1 MSDNIKN
8 KADMRDKNEYVSG
21 ILVRIMAVFA
31 VVISVFLIYQ
41 SVTKSFYSSKNYNE
55 PIFIMNDSSV
65 VHILLFILVCTAFF
79 ALNRLLRRF
88 QSVNENIARVA
99 LTAAGIWITAVGC
112 IFLWE
117 HPYYPVGDQ
126 NNIITAARLAAQ
138 GDYAVF
144 KQGGL
149 IGLCPQNRG
158 MVFLYEILYR
168 ISGDNCYRVGA
179 FIHIGYILGILVS
192 GYFFLK
198 NKFEAAVCRIVFCVL
213 IMFCAPL
220 ILYLP
225 YIYGDLG
232 SICFSMVIF
241 WAISEYEKQLR
252 WRYVAISMTA
262 AAMAM
267 LCRMNT
273 WIVIIATAIGLILLA
288 IEKKK
293 IQPVIA
299 IFCIVLAAEGA
310 VSGVARIYE
319 HRSGIETEQG
329 IPSILYVAMG
339 LQETDR
345 QPGVYNHY
353 HQTVWVDSD
362 FDIDSSTKEALRNIE
377 ESIDKFRSDRAYA
390 KYFFK
395 KKLRMQWT
403 EPTFEAFYATNS
415 VPDNVVAPLWIN
427 ELYYGKPHD
436 IVWKSA
442 NYYQSI
448 VYIAMFFVA
457 ISLLFGKLNNGE
469 LKKSVTGAS
478 VIPMTAVVGGFL
490 FSIVWENQSRY
501 ILPYYVFLVMYT
513 PAGLYGLTGWVEQI
527 IGFIKKK
534 RDIYE
539 KDKDN
544 KEAA

>member
-1 MSDNIKN
+1 MSDNAKDSKHYSENISK
-8 KADMRDKNEYVSG
+8 
-21 ILVRIMAVFA
+21 ILVKIMAAFAVIMAVFL
-31 VVISVFLIYQ
+31 VYQ
-41 SVTKSFYSSKNYNE
+41 SVTRSFYSSKNYNE
-55 PIFIMNDSSV
+55 PIFIMYDSSL
-65 VHILLFILVCTAFF
+65 VHILLFISVCIGFF
-79 ALNRLLRRF
+79 VLNRSLTKF
-88 QSVNENIARVA
+88 SNYNERIANLVLA
-99 LTAAGIWITAVGC
+99 AAGIWIAAAGC

-126 NNIITAARLAAQ
+126 NNIITAARLAVQ
-138 GDYAVF
+138 GDYSVF
-144 KQGGL
+144 EPGGL

-168 ISGDNCYRVGA
+168 ISGENCYRVGA
-179 FIHIGYILGILVS
+179 FIHIAYNLGTLAA
-192 GYFFLK
+192 GFFFLK
-198 NKFEAAVCRIVFCVL
+198 NKFDAAICRILYCIL
-213 IMFCAPL
+213 MMFCAPMV
-220 ILYLP
+220 LYLP

-241 WAISEYEKQLR
+241 WALSEYEKQLK
-252 WRYVAISMTA
+252 WRYVVISMLA
-262 AAMAM
+262 AAMAL

-273 WIVIIATAIGLILLA
+273 WIVIIAVAVGLILIA
-288 IEKKK
+288 IEKRS
-293 IQPVIA
+293 IQPLIA

-310 VSGVARIYE
+310 VLGVAKVYE
-319 HRSGIETEQG
+319 IRSGIETEYG

-362 FDIDSSTKEALRNIE
+362 FDVDKSTEEALENIAE
-377 ESIDKFRSDRAYA
+377 NIDKFRSDHAYA

-395 KKLRMQWT
+395 KKLRMQWI

-415 VPDNVVAPLWIN
+415 VPADVVAPLWIN

-448 VYIAMFFVA
+448 VYLAMLL
-457 ISLLFGKLNNGE
+457 ISAWLLFGR
-469 LKKSVTGAS
+469 LKNIVSGSA

-490 FSIVWENQSRY
+490 FSIIWENQSRY

-513 PAGLYGLTGWVEQI
+513 PVGLYRLSVWIEQI
-527 IGFIKKK
+527 LRFIKMK
-534 RDIYE
+534 RGVNDNN
-539 KDKDN
+539 KDA

>member
-1 MSDNIKN
+1 MSDNKKLN
-8 KADMRDKNEYVSG
+8 RHYNENIPK
-21 ILVRIMAVFA
+21 ILVKIMAAFAVIMAVFL
-31 VVISVFLIYQ
+31 VYQ
-41 SVTKSFYSSKNYNE
+41 SVTRSFYSSKNYSE
-55 PIFIMNDSSV
+55 PIFIMNDSSA
-65 VHILLFILVCTAFF
+65 VHILLFILVCMAFF
-79 ALNRLLRRF
+79 GLNRLLTKLSLNNDR
-88 QSVNENIARVA
+88 
-99 LTAAGIWITAVGC
+99 TANFVLVIAGIWIAVVGC

-138 GDYAVF
+138 GDYSVF
-144 KQGGL
+144 EPGGL

-168 ISGDNCYRVGA
+168 ISGENCYRVGA
-179 FIHIGYILGILVS
+179 FIHIGYNLGILAA
-192 GYFFLK
+192 GFFFLK
-198 NKFEAAVCRIVFCVL
+198 NKFDAVICRIIYCVL
-213 IMFCAPL
+213 IMFCVPL
-220 ILYLP
+220 VLYLP

-241 WAISEYEKQLR
+241 WALSEYEKQLKR
-252 WRYVAISMTA
+252 RYVIISMTA
-262 AAMAM
+262 AAMAL

-273 WIVIIATAIGLILLA
+273 WIVIIAIAVGLVLTA

-293 IQPVIA
+293 IRPLVA
-299 IFCIVLAAEGA
+299 ILCIVLAAEGA
-310 VSGVARIYE
+310 VLGVAKIYE
-319 HRSGIETEQG
+319 LRSGIETESG
-329 IPSILYVAMG
+329 IPSILYIAMG

-362 FDIDSSTKEALRNIE
+362 FDVDKSTEEALENIAE
-377 ESIDKFRSDRAYA
+377 NIDKFRSDPAYA

-395 KKLRMQWT
+395 KKLRMQWI

-415 VPDNVVAPLWIN
+415 VPDDVVAPLWIN

-448 VYIAMFFVA
+448 VYMAMLLIAA
-457 ISLLFGKLNNGE
+457 WLLFGKLKNI
-469 LKKSVTGAS
+469 VTGSA

-490 FSIVWENQSRY
+490 FSIIWENQSRY

-513 PAGLYGLTGWVEQI
+513 PVGLYRLIVWIEQI
-527 IGFIKKK
+527 IGFVKLK
-534 RDIYE
+534 RRTN
-539 KDKDN
+539 DN
-544 KEAA
+544 NRETKEAA

>member
-1 MSDNIKN
+1 MSGNIKSN
-8 KADMRDKNEYVSG
+8 KNECVAG
-21 ILVRIMAVFA
+21 VLIKLMAAFAVIIAVFL
-31 VVISVFLIYQ
+31 VYQ
-41 SVTKSFYSSKNYNE
+41 SVTRSFYSSKNYSE
-55 PIFIMNDSSV
+55 PIFIMNDSSIAHV
-65 VHILLFILVCTAFF
+65 LLFILACAAFF
-79 ALNRLLRRF
+79 VINRLLNKFSTDRER
-88 QSVNENIARVA
+88 IAKLVLA
-99 LTAAGIWITAVGC
+99 AAGIWITAAGC

-126 NNIITAARLAAQ
+126 NNIITAAKLAAQ
-138 GDYAVF
+138 GNYAVF
-144 KQGGL
+144 EPGGL

-168 ISGDNCYRVGA
+168 VSGDSCYRVGA
-179 FIHIGYILGILVS
+179 FIHIGYNLGAMAA

-198 NKFEAAVCRIVFCVL
+198 NKFEAAICRIVFCVFM
-213 IMFCAPL
+213 MFCVPMT
-220 ILYLP
+220 LYLP

-241 WAISEYEKQLR
+241 WALSEYEKQLR
-252 WRYVAISMTA
+252 WRYVIISMLA
-262 AAMAM
+262 AAMAL

-273 WIVIIATAIGLILLA
+273 WIIIIAIAIGLILIA
-288 IEKKK
+288 IEKKS

-310 VSGVARIYE
+310 VLGVARIYE
-319 HRSGIETEQG
+319 LRSGIETESG

-362 FDIDSSTKEALRNIE
+362 FDVDKSTEEALKNIA
-377 ESIDKFRSDRAYA
+377 ESLDKFNSDRAYA

-395 KKLRMQWT
+395 KKLRMQWI

-415 VPDNVVAPLWIN
+415 VPDNVRMPYWLN

-436 IVWKSA
+436 IIWKSA
-442 NYYQSI
+442 NYYQSV

-457 ISLLFGKLNNGE
+457 IFLLFGRLNTGKLKGA
-469 LKKSVTGAS
+469 VTGAS

-490 FSIVWENQSRY
+490 FSIIWENQSRY
-501 ILPYYVFLVMYT
+501 ILPYYVFLIMYT
-513 PAGLYGLTGWVEQI
+513 PVGLYRLTVWIEQI
-527 IGFIKKK
+527 VGFIKNK
-534 RDIYE
+534 RNIH
-539 KDKDN
+539 DKN
-544 KEAA
+544 KETKEAA